1 MFDITRYS
9 CTIEPLLD
17 KVSTEWRQK
26 MNKDLGLIKKN
37 DKFIVTKNG
46 EPISFHK
53 TDGQNIITEF
63 SSKEDAEKYINILSV
78 LLSKNK
84 K

>member
-1 MFDITRYS
+1 
-9 CTIEPLLD
+9 LLD

-46 EPISFHK
+46 EPISLPK

-78 LLSKNK
+78 LLSKK

>member
-1 MFDITRYS
+1 
-9 CTIEPLLD
+9 
-17 KVSTEWRQK
+17 

-46 EPISFHK
+46 EPISLPK

-63 SSKEDAEKYINILSV
+63 SSKEDAEKYINILSI